1 MNYAL
6 HGRPFVPVSDI
17 DGMIDCQGKGWILY
31 EAKHGDSMPPLGQK
45 ILIERLINV
54 ISKAGVPAVAMIC
67 SHGDEELV
75 YLKDCIVTAYY
86 TAGLKWRYYGTD
98 YSRRFTAKE
107 LTDLFLK
114 KNAPEMII
122 R

>member
-1 MNYAL
+1 MN
-6 HGRPFVPVSDI
+6 GRRFVPVSDI
-17 DGMIDCQGKGWILY
+17 DGIIDCHGKGWILY
-31 EAKHGDSMPPLGQK
+31 EAKHGDSMPPLGQR
-45 ILIERLINV
+45 ILIERLIDV
-54 ISKAGVPAVAMIC
+54 FGKAGVPAVAMIC
-67 SHGDEELV
+67 SHGDEEPV

-86 TAGLKWRYYGTD
+86 TPGVKWRYYPQD

-114 KNAPEMII
+114 RNAPEMII